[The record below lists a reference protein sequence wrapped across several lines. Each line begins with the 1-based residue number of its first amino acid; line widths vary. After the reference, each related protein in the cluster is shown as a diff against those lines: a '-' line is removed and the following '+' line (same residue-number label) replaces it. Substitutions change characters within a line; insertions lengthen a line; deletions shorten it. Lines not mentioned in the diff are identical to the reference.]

1 MKVVLFIIT
10 LCTALTTAKCQYY
23 FTDIVSHRQ
32 SDFQYKLLLAA
43 KVKQVKAVSYVADTL
58 SDGFSV
64 EQKIDEGGKKII
76 TTTILPNSGTTILEN
91 VYSNDKLISSINS
104 IVQPLSTV
112 TTKTEY
118 SYSEQGAILSIISA
132 SLDTITSS
140 AGNFSEKHL
149 WQYNEKNAPTQML
162 NIKNGGDTTTVLFSY
177 DEKGN
182 VAEEKWMKKGHE
194 AEHYYYYYD
203 ADGLLT
209 DVVRFNHAAKKLL
222 PDFVYEYDDNA
233 RIAKMTQVI
242 KGGTDYLIW
251 KYTYNDNGL
260 KTTEACFNKKK
271 ELEGKVVYEYSY

>member
-1 MKVVLFIIT
+1 MKVVLLVIT
-10 LCTALTTAKCQYY
+10 LCIALTSAKCQYY

-32 SDFQYKLLLAA
+32 SDFQYKLLLAT
-43 KVKQVKAVSYVADTL
+43 KVKQVKAASYNADTL

-64 EQKIDEGGKKII
+64 EQKILNGGKKII
-76 TTTILPNSGTTILEN
+76 TTTVLPNSGTTILEN
-91 VYSNDKLISSINS
+91 TYSNDKLISSINS

-112 TTKTEY
+112 STNTTYTY
-118 SYSEQGAILSIISA
+118 SDQGAILSIISA

-177 DEKGN
+177 DEKGY
-182 VAEEKWMKKGHE
+182 VAEEKWMRKGHE
-194 AEHYYYYYD
+194 AEHYYYYYNE
-203 ADGLLT
+203 DGLLT
-209 DVVRFNHAAKKLL
+209 DVVRFNHVAKKLL

-233 RIAKMTQVI
+233 RIVKMTQVI
-242 KGGTDYLIW
+242 KGGTDYLVW

-260 KTTEACFNKKK
+260 KTTESCFNKKK
-271 ELEGKVVYEYSY
+271 ELEGKVVYEYGY